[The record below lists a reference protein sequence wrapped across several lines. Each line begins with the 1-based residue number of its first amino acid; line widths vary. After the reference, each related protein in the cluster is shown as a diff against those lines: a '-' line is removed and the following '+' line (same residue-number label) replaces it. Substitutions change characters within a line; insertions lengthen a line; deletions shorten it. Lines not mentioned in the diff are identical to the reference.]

1 MDDTLRA
8 ALAAAAELEKLGVR
22 WFLGGSLASSIHGIP
37 RATFDANI
45 MADLRPQHVRP
56 FLRAL
61 GEAWY
66 ADEGA
71 MQDAIR
77 DRSSFNFI
85 HLETAMKVDVFV
97 PKLRRFDGGEFA
109 RSKGL
114 KLEGA
119 DIEARICCAED
130 IVIAK
135 LEWYR
140 LGGEDSERQWGDILG
155 VLRLIQASSTSRCYG
170 AAQPN
175 LAWLICWRRHWLID
189 RLSREL
195 RRTPTRSASPL
206 KPSLWRA
213 LQTARLAYRL
223 GGGFHRRLP

>member
-37 RATFDANI
+37 RATFDADI

-71 MQDAIR
+71 IQDAIR
-77 DRSSFNFI
+77 DRSSFNLI
-85 HLETAMKVDVFV
+85 HLDTAMKVDVFV

-109 RSKGL
+109 RSQSI
-114 KLEGA
+114 KLEGS
-119 DIEARICCAED
+119 DFEARICCAED

-135 LEWYR
+135 MEWYR

-155 VLRLIQASSTSRCYG
+155 VLKLNAGKLDMELLRSS
-170 AAQPN
+170 AA
-175 LAWLICWRRHWLID
+175 
-189 RLSREL
+189 EL
-195 RRTPTRSASPL
+195 GVADL
-206 KPSLWRA
+206 LEKA
-213 LQTARLAYRL
+213 LVS
-223 GGGFHRRLP
+223 

>member
-22 WFLGGSLASSIHGIP
+22 WFLGGSLASSIHGVP
-37 RATFDANI
+37 RATFDADI
-45 MADLRPQHVRP
+45 MADIRPPHVRP

-61 GEAWY
+61 GDGWY

-71 MQDAIR
+71 IQDAIR
-77 DRSSFNFI
+77 ERSSFNLI
-85 HLETAMKVDVFV
+85 HLATAMKVDVFV

-109 RSKGL
+109 RSQRIT
-114 KLEGA
+114 LEGT
-119 DIEARICCAED
+119 DFEVRICCAED

-155 VLRLIQASSTSRCYG
+155 VLKLNVGKLDLDLLRDN
-170 AAQPN
+170 AAELGVTDLLEKA
-175 LAWLICWRRHWLID
+175 LADC
-189 RLSREL
+189 
-195 RRTPTRSASPL
+195 
-206 KPSLWRA
+206 
-213 LQTARLAYRL
+213 
-223 GGGFHRRLP
+223 

>member
-8 ALAAAAELEKLGVR
+8 ALAAATELEKLDVR

-37 RATFDANI
+37 RATFDADI

-77 DRSSFNFI
+77 DRSSFNLI
-85 HLETAMKVDVFV
+85 HLDTAMKVDVFV
-97 PKLRRFDGGEFA
+97 PKLRHFDGGEFA
-109 RSKGL
+109 RSQSI
-114 KLEGA
+114 KLEGS
-119 DIEARICCAED
+119 DFEARICCAED

-155 VLRLIQASSTSRCYG
+155 VLKLNEG
-170 AAQPN
+170 K
-175 LAWLICWRRHWLID
+175 LDL
-189 RLSREL
+189 EL
-195 RRTPTRSASPL
+195 LRSSASEL
-206 KPSLWRA
+206 GVVDLLEKA
-213 LQTARLAYRL
+213 LAV
-223 GGGFHRRLP
+223 

>member
-8 ALAAAAELEKLGVR
+8 ALAAAADLEKLGVC

-37 RATFDANI
+37 RATFGADI

-66 ADEGA
+66 ADDGA

-77 DRSSFNFI
+77 DRSSFNLI

-97 PKLRRFDGGEFA
+97 PKLRRFDGGDFA
-109 RSKGL
+109 RSQSL
-114 KLEGA
+114 KVEGS
-119 DIEARICCAED
+119 DFEVRICCAED
-130 IVIAK
+130 IVVAK

-155 VLRLIQASSTSRCYG
+155 VLKLNAGKLDLELLRSS
-170 AAQPN
+170 AAELGVADLLEKA
-175 LAWLICWRRHWLID
+175 LA
-189 RLSREL
+189 E
-195 RRTPTRSASPL
+195 
-206 KPSLWRA
+206 
-213 LQTARLAYRL
+213 
-223 GGGFHRRLP
+223 